1 MVVEG
6 ERLSH
11 DFERRYIGCRIDVE
25 TSDERSK
32 SNIYISF
39 LRVVG
44 RSRKMVISEH
54 MGAAFEGKWN
64 DRREFYL

>member
-1 MVVEG
+1 M
-6 ERLSH
+6 
-11 DFERRYIGCRIDVE
+11 
-25 TSDERSK
+25 
-32 SNIYISF
+32 YISF

-44 RSRKMVISEH
+44 RSRKMVISER